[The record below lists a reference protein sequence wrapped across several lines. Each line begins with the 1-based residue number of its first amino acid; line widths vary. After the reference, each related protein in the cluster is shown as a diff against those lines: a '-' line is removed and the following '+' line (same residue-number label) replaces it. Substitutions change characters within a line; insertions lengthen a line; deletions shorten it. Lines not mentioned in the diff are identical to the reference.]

1 MSISTNVSTAMASVH
16 QRPRSP
22 FWHAAYRGPDG
33 RLTLCSTKQ
42 RNRSKALSIA
52 LELERAVRDAKE
64 KVLTEVQ
71 ARKRLATI
79 MEQAGCE
86 ESLRTPSAAEF
97 FKEWISSKEL
107 KKRPRTV
114 ARYRPII
121 DGFLRSLG
129 SRAERP
135 LMGIVT
141 KDIERFLDGRTKSG
155 SASGTV
161 QVDGKI
167 LRTAF
172 NRARALGL
180 IGTNP
185 AEAVELPDR
194 SSVERGTF
202 TAAEVGMLIEAAEG
216 EWKTLIQMAYF
227 TGQRL
232 MDCAHLKWSAV
243 NLGTGTL
250 SFTQEKTNTKVELPM
265 HEDLRTHLEELAS
278 TDSTHEFVM
287 PGMSEESGS
296 GLNGLS
302 SKFKRIARA
311 AGVDVQS
318 VQGSGKRMQ
327 NRRTF
332 HALRH
337 SFTSALANAGVSE
350 ELRMKLT
357 GHKSKAVHRG
367 YTHHEVETLRAAVG
381 HLPSL
386 SK

>member
-1 MSISTNVSTAMASVH
+1 MSTAMASVH
-16 QRPRSP
+16 TRPRSP
-22 FWHAAYRGPDG
+22 FYHAAFRGPDG

-52 LELERAVRDAKE
+52 LEWERAARDAKE
-64 KVLTEVQ
+64 KLLTEVQ

-86 ESLRTPSAAEF
+86 ETLRTPSAAEF
-97 FKEWISSKEL
+97 FTEWLSSKEL

-114 ARYRPII
+114 ARYRPIV

-129 SRAERP
+129 SRAKRP
-135 LMGIVT
+135 LMGITTADV
-141 KDIERFLDGRTKSG
+141 ERYLDGRTKAG

-161 QVDGKI
+161 VVDAKI

-172 NRARALGL
+172 KRARVLNF
-180 IGTNP
+180 ISNNP
-185 AEAVELPDR
+185 AEAAELPDR

-202 TAAEVGMLIEAAEG
+202 TPAEVGMLIDAAEG
-216 EWKTLIQMAYF
+216 EWKTLIRLAYY

-232 MDCAHLKWSAV
+232 MDCAHMKWSKV
-243 NLGTGTL
+243 NLGTGVL
-250 SFTQEKTNTKVELPM
+250 AFTQMKTNTDVELPM
-265 HEDLRTHLEELAS
+265 HDDLRTHLEELAS
-278 TDSTHEFVM
+278 TDSIHEFVM

-302 SKFKRIARA
+302 SKFKRICRD

-318 VQGSGKRMQ
+318 VQGSGARMQ

-357 GHKSKAVHRG
+357 GHKSKAVHKR
-367 YTHHEVETLRAAVG
+367 YTHHELETLRTAVG

-386 SK
+386 NK

>member
-1 MSISTNVSTAMASVH
+1 M
-16 QRPRSP
+16 
-22 FWHAAYRGPDG
+22 
-33 RLTLCSTKQ
+33 
-42 RNRSKALSIA
+42 
-52 LELERAVRDAKE
+52 ER
-64 KVLTEVQ
+64 
-71 ARKRLATI
+71 
-79 MEQAGCE
+79 AGCE
-86 ESLRTPSAAEF
+86 ETLRTPSVAEF
-97 FKEWISSKEL
+97 LEEWLAKKEL
-107 KKRPRTV
+107 KKRARTMD
-114 ARYRPII
+114 RYRPVV
-121 DGFLRSLG
+121 DGFLKSMG
-129 SRAERP
+129 SRAKRP
-135 LMGIVT
+135 LLAVT
-141 KDIERFLDGRTKSG
+141 TQDIERYLEARTRAG

-172 NRARALGL
+172 NRARTLNL
-180 IGTNP
+180 ISSNP

-194 SSVERGTF
+194 ASVERGTF
-202 TAAEVGMLIEAAEG
+202 TPAEVAMLINAAEG
-216 EWKTLIQMAYF
+216 EWKTLIRLAYY
-227 TGQRL
+227 TGARL
-232 MDCAHLKWSAV
+232 MDCAHLKWSQVKLESGVLAFKQTK
-243 NLGTGTL
+243 TGNDI
-250 SFTQEKTNTKVELPM
+250 EIPM
-265 HEDLRTHLEELAS
+265 HEDLRTHLEALAS

-296 GLNGLS
+296 GYNGLS

>member
-1 MSISTNVSTAMASVH
+1 MASVH
-16 QRPRSP
+16 TRPRSP
-22 FWHAAYRGPDG
+22 FYHAAFRGPDG

-52 LELERAVRDAKE
+52 LEWERAARDAKE
-64 KVLTEVQ
+64 KLLTEVQ

-86 ESLRTPSAAEF
+86 ETLRTPSAAEF
-97 FKEWISSKEL
+97 FKEWLDQKEL
-107 KKRPRTV
+107 KKRARTID
-114 ARYRPII
+114 RYRPVV

-129 SRAERP
+129 ARAERP
-135 LMGIVT
+135 LMAVT
-141 KDIERFLDGRTKSG
+141 TRDIERYLDGRTKAG

-172 NRARALGL
+172 NRARTLNF
-180 IGTNP
+180 ISSNP

-202 TAAEVGMLIEAAEG
+202 TAAEVGMLINAAEG
-216 EWKTLIQMAYF
+216 EWKTLIRLAYY
-227 TGQRL
+227 TGARL
-232 MDCAHLKWSAV
+232 MDCAHIKWSKVKLDAGV
-243 NLGTGTL
+243 LAFKQTKTG
-250 SFTQEKTNTKVELPM
+250 QDIEIPM

-278 TDSTHEFVM
+278 TDSIHEFVM

-296 GLNGLS
+296 GHNGLS
-302 SKFKRIARA
+302 SKFKRICRA

-318 VQGSGKRMQ
+318 VQGSGTRMQ

-337 SFTSALANAGVSE
+337 SFTSALANAGVPE

-367 YTHHEVETLRAAVG
+367 YTHHELETLRAAVG

-386 SK
+386 NK